1 MSHTGILFLLWRT
14 HLVRSFA
21 PRRVWMLALLA
32 LLPAL
37 IAGILSLAA
46 RRVTSPE
53 AVTNLA
59 WFLQVQLV
67 VPLVSLLAGIGVLA
81 REIEDRTLTY
91 LFTRPVSRVAVF
103 LGRAAGAFSVALLLN
118 VLGALALLVAASG
131 IRLGKSP
138 DASVFPIAAFP
149 DDGVSVSI
157 LGAVVLGSLVY
168 TALFACISVFTRHP
182 MIVGLVYTFAI
193 ESFLSNLPG
202 SNQSLT
208 LQYWL
213 RSWIAAKGHPIW
225 QRIEGFASASYAD
238 SAESALRLLLIASL
252 LLALGAWRIRR
263 KEYVFTS

>member
-1 MSHTGILFLLWRT
+1 MSHTGLLFLLWRT

-91 LFTRPVSRVAVF
+91 LFTRPLSRVAVF
-103 LGRAAGAFSVALLLN
+103 LGRAAGALSVALLLN

-131 IRLGKSP
+131 
-138 DASVFPIAAFP
+138 
-149 DDGVSVSI
+149 
-157 LGAVVLGSLVY
+157 
-168 TALFACISVFTRHP
+168 
-182 MIVGLVYTFAI
+182 
-193 ESFLSNLPG
+193 
-202 SNQSLT
+202 
-208 LQYWL
+208 
-213 RSWIAAKGHPIW
+213 
-225 QRIEGFASASYAD
+225 
-238 SAESALRLLLIASL
+238 
-252 LLALGAWRIRR
+252 
-263 KEYVFTS
+263 